1 MKEAIAYS
9 IMGLGAGGFYA
20 LMAMGVV
27 VAFKG
32 SGVIN
37 FAHGAL
43 AMYIAF
49 QFYYLRSEG
58 IFHLPWFD
66 ILPTSWLN
74 LPVRFNL
81 TNGQPM
87 NFWLCVLL
95 AILTSLILGAIIHF
109 LVFRPFAMPHRLEKL
124 LVPLV

>member
-49 QFYYLRSEG
+49 QFYY
-58 IFHLPWFD
+58 
-66 ILPTSWLN
+66 
-74 LPVRFNL
+74 
-81 TNGQPM
+81 
-87 NFWLCVLL
+87 
-95 AILTSLILGAIIHF
+95 
-109 LVFRPFAMPHRLEKL
+109 
-124 LVPLV
+124 

>member
-49 QFYYLRSEG
+49 QFFYLRSEG

-66 ILPTSWLN
+66 ILPHI
-74 LPVRFNL
+74 VA
-81 TNGQPM
+81 Q
-87 NFWLCVLL
+87 L
-95 AILTSLILGAIIHF
+95 ARQI
-109 LVFRPFAMPHRLEKL
+109 
-124 LVPLV
+124 